1 MRQSQTNA
9 KWLAAII
16 VISCLLTVS
25 CGGRGG
31 MTAPLVLAVTPAV
44 ARASTDFSLNQFT
57 PALLTATLSDG
68 TIPTNIQWTTT
79 NGCIAPGSNL
89 QNTTTVVCNFTC
101 GTGSATATITATA
114 QGQTATSSV
123 ACTWQ

>member
-1 MRQSQTNA
+1 MRQSHLNA
-9 KWLAAII
+9 KWFSAII
-16 VISCLLTVS
+16 IISCLLTVS

-31 MTAPLVLAVTPAV
+31 MAAPLVLAVNPAA
-44 ARASTDFSLNQFT
+44 ARASPDFTLQQFT
-57 PALLTATLSDG
+57 PAVLTATLSDG

-79 NGCIAPGSNL
+79 NGCIAPSSNL

-114 QGQTATSSV
+114 QGLTGKAS
-123 ACTWQ
+123 